1 MRGIYKIWKPT
12 SLVRAQITLQI
23 YAVNDTGRANP
34 KNRIARKKRPIGR
47 GRRFPLPLES
57 L

>member
-23 YAVNDTGRANP
+23 YAVNDAGRANP